1 MVYSVNQNSI
11 MWGVHSKEKI
21 NLKKVKVFKA
31 VILGII
37 VVFLVCAAGYILKE
51 IFVADTEEIL
61 IDILTKPENVSLD
74 TTSQKNRY
82 CYYQI
87 VDGILYLDGK
97 DGFCQYDFVKE
108 EWKTIWSGE
117 VNNYKIVGR
126 NVFCMEPAGD
136 SEELWNVL
144 SRNLDNFNEK
154 KVLIEKVF
162 DCVFCEGCIY
172 YSRFDENSEK
182 RYICQFDTNTSKSR
196 TIFCIDSQVDDEI
209 RYGEMVAASKNYF
222 LFCEAGGVW
231 IYNRKAGQWNRF
243 RMNFNET
250 NLYFWI
256 HDIQINQTDLYIQG
270 LVCNT
275 EKSSIAGYYVEE
287 NAAENGIWKVNLET
301 GQRKQV
307 VNNIYYGG
315 IYILGDVLYAVD
327 DGKYETFVSIAE
339 TSCEDILKNTA
350 GETVTSDAMSGGAI
364 DSNIVSG
371 KAITEDKVQSGN
383 SYYMKSGKTN
393 YKGDFTFSDDD
404 IDTKDVNVKCVFL
417 GNSRR
422 GKLYHL
428 TFDSVEGAAIPKK
441 LLNLGYFYVREKE
454 IFRILEISEKQ
465 KRDILDKDQI
475 PDDATLVCSEKGK
488 KDKNKRKGVHEKIT
502 VNDDIVEYS
511 YYNNSVETL
520 SFYETIFWKKDVGMI
535 LYRRGYGAELE
546 AITLWLEKYVNNPH
560 EFDIKGNK

>member
-1 MVYSVNQNSI
+1 

-51 IFVADTEEIL
+51 IF
-61 IDILTKPENVSLD
+61 
-74 TTSQKNRY
+74 
-82 CYYQI
+82 
-87 VDGILYLDGK
+87 
-97 DGFCQYDFVKE
+97 
-108 EWKTIWSGE
+108 
-117 VNNYKIVGR
+117 
-126 NVFCMEPAGD
+126 
-136 SEELWNVL
+136 
-144 SRNLDNFNEK
+144 
-154 KVLIEKVF
+154 
-162 DCVFCEGCIY
+162 
-172 YSRFDENSEK
+172 
-182 RYICQFDTNTSKSR
+182 
-196 TIFCIDSQVDDEI
+196 
-209 RYGEMVAASKNYF
+209 
-222 LFCEAGGVW
+222 
-231 IYNRKAGQWNRF
+231 
-243 RMNFNET
+243 
-250 NLYFWI
+250 
-256 HDIQINQTDLYIQG
+256 
-270 LVCNT
+270 
-275 EKSSIAGYYVEE
+275 
-287 NAAENGIWKVNLET
+287 
-301 GQRKQV
+301 
-307 VNNIYYGG
+307 
-315 IYILGDVLYAVD
+315 
-327 DGKYETFVSIAE
+327 
-339 TSCEDILKNTA
+339 KNTA

-417 GNSRR
+417 RNSRR

-465 KRDILDKDQI
+465 KRDILTKDQI
-475 PDDATLVCSEKGK
+475 PDDAALVCSEIGK